1 MANKY
6 YLLFQHHLAPPVST
20 FTTGRLS
27 SDMPTYSAE
36 SSQDAPQ
43 TTSAE
48 GASAD
53 PRQLENTF
61 VLDEK
66 TIDSSYIIGDR
77 PGVSAVPDSKVVDSD
92 IPVAIRNRAFPKYLF
107 PAWRTDCVLRY
118 RCSNRGKKLIPVLPC

>member
-1 MANKY
+1 MTMMFAFLSLPRYTCANARQIIDGFGSYVDEFMRCSVFKGIGGVANKY
-6 YLLFQHHLAPPVST
+6 YLLFQHHLAPPVLT

-27 SDMPTYSAE
+27 SDTPTYSAE

-61 VLDEK
+61 VLEEK
-66 TIDSSYIIGDR
+66 AIDSSYIIGDR
-77 PGVSAVPDSKVVDSD
+77 PGVSAFHP
-92 IPVAIRNRAFPKYLF
+92 
-107 PAWRTDCVLRY
+107 
-118 RCSNRGKKLIPVLPC
+118 